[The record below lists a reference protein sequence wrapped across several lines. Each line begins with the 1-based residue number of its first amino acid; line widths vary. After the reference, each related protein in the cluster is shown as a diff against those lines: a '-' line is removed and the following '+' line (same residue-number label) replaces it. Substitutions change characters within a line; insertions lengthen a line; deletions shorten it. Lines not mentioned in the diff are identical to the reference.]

1 MSLSTIS
8 EGGVTMHT
16 LPNLPY
22 DYDAL
27 EPYIDE
33 KTMKIHHGKHHQAYV
48 NKLNAALEGNE
59 ELQKKTAVELIK
71 DLNFIPGEIRTAV
84 RNNGGGHL
92 NHSFFWPL
100 LKKDGGMPTGSLAEA
115 INAKWGN
122 YEGFKQEFTKAAM
135 GQFGSGWAWLVLN
148 NGELEITSTANQDSP
163 LSEGKVPLLCIDVW
177 EHAYY
182 ILYKWQRAEYV
193 KNWWNVVN
201 WQQVEKHYKEAMK
214 K

>member
-1 MSLSTIS
+1 
-8 EGGVTMHT
+8 MHT